1 VNIGGHHISALPIFL
16 LALGVFFAVGVVSFL
31 KQGIK
36 ILAVLALIAAA
47 LSFVGAGLRM

>member
-1 VNIGGHHISALPIFL
+1 MSVGGLHVSTLSIFL
-16 LALGVFFAVGVVSFL
+16 FAVGVFFTVGVISFL

-47 LSFVGAGLRM
+47 LSFVGAGLRL